1 MGNQKKKKGKN
12 QEKKSHY
19 PLVAR
24 NISNNISNILL
35 YIISNR
41 VLFLLISVMLA
52 SHKASRKLY
61 LCLEKIF

>member
-1 MGNQKKKKGKN
+1 MGNQNKKGKN

-19 PLVAR
+19 LLVAR
-24 NISNNISNILL
+24 NVSNNISNILL

-41 VLFLLISVMLA
+41 VLFLLISVMLVL
-52 SHKASRKLY
+52 HKASRKLY